1 PLIGPL
7 FSLWLP
13 LMTKVRGDLVKEQE
27 VYVAIIRTAAFVSLP
42 AFSGLIVVSDDIV
55 ALLLPHTYNGVA
67 PIIRAVAITSLMIPI
82 SWFNPIAMNALNMNR
97 ASLKYSIAVAMTC
110 ITVLLCLPKISPQA
124 AIIWM
129 SVPALAYGLAGNLFL
144 HNRLGLS
151 HLSGYRG
158 LAPAV
163 IASAFMAL
171 ATWWVRSEMLDWSI
185 GACTADAQGRTK
197 RFAFAALFISLRRK

>member
-144 HNRLGLS
+144 H
-151 HLSGYRG
+151 
-158 LAPAV
+158 
-163 IASAFMAL
+163 
-171 ATWWVRSEMLDWSI
+171 
-185 GACTADAQGRTK
+185 
-197 RFAFAALFISLRRK
+197 